1 MQVGGVLTTS
11 ADREVD
17 EIMQLAHKAGLN
29 ILQQLEQPKS
39 VIAIAAATVNDDDH
53 HHNRQHCEKRI
64 VRDLSSLP
72 LLLPFEQ
79 QQQQQYESMGHY
91 DGSTSAGVTRSSV
104 VSSSSMRLT
113 SRSKALVDEIM
124 SSVPVAQLEAILSPP
139 SPVNNSKVFFF
150 F

>member
-1 MQVGGVLTTS
+1 
-11 ADREVD
+11 VD

-53 HHNRQHCEKRI
+53 HHHRQHCEKRI

-79 QQQQQYESMGHY
+79 QQQQQQYESMGHY
-91 DGSTSAGVTRSSV
+91 DGGPSAGVTRSSV
-104 VSSSSMRLT
+104 VSSSSMRQT

-139 SPVNNSKVFFF
+139 SPVNNNKVFF
-150 F
+150 